1 MSDMSKGYRPEQ
13 TEGGRQKPE
22 PICTGCN
29 KRPDEIEE
37 YVEAVEGSHLT
48 PADYVRIEE
57 GTYNRANGHFLCTPC
72 YIDAGMPSSPTG
84 WVAP

>member
-1 MSDMSKGYRPEQ
+1 MSDQARGCATGHTDSAAL
-13 TEGGRQKPE
+13 

-29 KRPDEIEE
+29 MRPSEIEE
-37 YVEAVEGSHLT
+37 YLEAAAVEEMT
-48 PADYVRIEE
+48 PDDYVRAEE

-72 YIDAGMPSSPTG
+72 YISAGMPSSPTG